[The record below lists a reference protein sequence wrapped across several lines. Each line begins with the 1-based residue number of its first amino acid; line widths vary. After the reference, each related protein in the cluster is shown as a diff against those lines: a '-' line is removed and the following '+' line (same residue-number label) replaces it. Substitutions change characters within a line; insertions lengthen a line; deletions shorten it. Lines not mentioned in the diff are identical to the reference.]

1 MTPDCDVMRFEVGF
15 FLKSRFSSAH
25 PDMLYRP
32 SFVKYD
38 GDDDYD
44 LVLAEVCAEHIN
56 ELICYYESL
65 FSYIDKYSERYHKQH
80 LWLRPGLFC
89 GDEMLFGFPWYD
101 RLIDITRLFNELKE
115 KDEGTLFATGDQGWY
130 FEIFQFNDKL
140 LFYETSQEDEMDF
153 SIDDFDERLFLQD
166 KKYHFDFD
174 EFGFVEYTWAW
185 EYKDALLQQIKK
197 KILMTRDIIGK
208 LTAHFKSDY
217 WSSY

>member
-1 MTPDCDVMRFEVGF
+1 
-15 FLKSRFSSAH
+15 
-25 PDMLYRP
+25 
-32 SFVKYD
+32 
-38 GDDDYD
+38 
-44 LVLAEVCAEHIN
+44 
-56 ELICYYESL
+56 
-65 FSYIDKYSERYHKQH
+65 
-80 LWLRPGLFC
+80 
-89 GDEMLFGFPWYD
+89 
-101 RLIDITRLFNELKE
+101 
-115 KDEGTLFATGDQGWY
+115 
-130 FEIFQFNDKL
+130 
-140 LFYETSQEDEMDF
+140 MDF

>member
-101 RLIDITRLFNELKE
+101 RLIDITRLFDELKE
-115 KDEGTLFATGDQGWY
+115 KEEGTLFSTGDQGWY
-130 FEIFQFNDKL
+130 FEIFQLNDKL
-140 LFYETSQEDEMDF
+140 LFYETAQEDEMDF
-153 SIDDFDERLFLQD
+153 SVDDFDERLFSQD

-174 EFGFVEYTWAW
+174 DFGFVEYTWAW
-185 EYKDALLQQIKK
+185 EDKDALLQQMEK
-197 KILMTRDIIGK
+197 KILITRDVIDK